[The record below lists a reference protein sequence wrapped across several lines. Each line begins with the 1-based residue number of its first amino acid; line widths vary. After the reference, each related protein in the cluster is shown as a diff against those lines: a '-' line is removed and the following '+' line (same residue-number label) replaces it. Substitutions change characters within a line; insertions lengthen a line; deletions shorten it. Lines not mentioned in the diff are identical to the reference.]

1 MKSSG
6 KLLLRLKALIINT
19 IKILCFYHHVMISL
33 LLLRY
38 TRIVMKFLQG
48 ILIYQL
54 MSGVPLKRV
63 TNKMTKTIKLKKNF
77 LREIRVNG
85 KEGMKASNKTSA
97 KLKKSTW

>member
-1 MKSSG
+1 
-6 KLLLRLKALIINT
+6 
-19 IKILCFYHHVMISL
+19 
-33 LLLRY
+33 
-38 TRIVMKFLQG
+38 
-48 ILIYQL
+48 

-97 KLKKSTW
+97 KLKKSTWWRFSWRGESKWTRVLSRVYYIIN

>member
-1 MKSSG
+1 
-6 KLLLRLKALIINT
+6 
-19 IKILCFYHHVMISL
+19 
-33 LLLRY
+33 
-38 TRIVMKFLQG
+38 
-48 ILIYQL
+48 

-85 KEGMKASNKTSA
+85 KERMKASNETSA